1 MTQQRETSILD
12 TISPGGSY
20 RLSALITYNLCNE
33 MYKAKLTQ
41 APQLTHKTSITPR
54 LQQALK
60 VLNMPLQELTGFLR
74 QQFEQNPFLEL
85 EEEDEG
91 TPDLEEF
98 DTASEWDEPDGNRDQ
113 EDTAVDID
121 WETAFEDRVSL
132 SERMNS
138 RPADAD
144 DPPADVMYECSL
156 HDYLAEQLDLAS
168 ADIIPT
174 ETERTIAEHILGNLN
189 DDGKLE
195 LKLFQI
201 PCKYLNA
208 LHAGEISAELH
219 TLIQE
224 ELQTAMGKS
233 HVKFSK
239 NATITRKK
247 ITHTLA
253 ENEEAPLNCTWHIN
267 DPDNNKIYTLIYE
280 RTLGSCKP
288 ALNFYQLTLEDI
300 AESVGCQTTLVET
313 VLREIQDNFEPIGI
327 AHRDTQEALLIQIR
341 NQKPE
346 DIHAVD
352 ESLDGEPGQGEGFEN
367 KKMSVQSLA
376 QEIIKNHFNA
386 FLNQQWHC
394 IAETLK
400 VDRRVIDT
408 VVKWV
413 GRLSPYPGRY
423 FTDPTTRSLKKT
435 ARTDTI
441 TPDVEI
447 QYLNGKYQAI
457 SVDSYIPRLRMNPYY
472 LNLMRNRQQS
482 LDAETKAWIE
492 KRYRDAADL
501 LSSLAQRGST
511 IARVTEAIFE
521 VQTDFLTDG
530 AKSIKPLTL
539 KTIAEKIGVHE
550 STVSRVTSNK
560 YVQTPHGMYP
570 LRFFFSN
577 ELATTQGEAI
587 SAKQVKNLIQEM
599 VNAEAPVKPLSDQA
613 ISNALKIKGILLAR
627 RTVQKY
633 RDELGIPT
641 SRERSAR
648 HAASRTP

>member
-1 MTQQRETSILD
+1 
-12 TISPGGSY
+12 
-20 RLSALITYNLCNE
+20 
-33 MYKAKLTQ
+33 MYKAQLTQ
-41 APQLTHKTSITPR
+41 TPQLTQKTSITPR

-60 VLNMPLQELTGFLR
+60 VLNMPLQELTHFIR
-74 QQFEQNPFLEL
+74 QELDQNPFLEL
-85 EEEDEG
+85 EDDDEVG
-91 TPDLEEF
+91 P
-98 DTASEWDEPDGNRDQ
+98 ASEELDSTSEWNEPEGSLDQ
-113 EDTAVDID
+113 EDTSVDID
-121 WETAFEDRVSL
+121 WETAFGDRVSL
-132 SERMNS
+132 SDQMNS
-138 RPADAD
+138 RHSDTD
-144 DPPADVMYECSL
+144 DLPSDVVYECSL
-156 HDYLAEQLDLAS
+156 HDHLAEQLDLVS
-168 ADIIPT
+168 ADIIGT

-201 PCKYLNA
+201 PCEFLTALNS
-208 LHAGEISAELH
+208 GEISAELH
-219 TLIQE
+219 TIIQKG
-224 ELQTAMGKS
+224 LQTATGNS
-233 HVKFSK
+233 NVKFSK
-239 NATITRKK
+239 TATIARKK
-247 ITHTLA
+247 TTHASA
-253 ENEEAPLNCTWHIN
+253 ENEATAINCTWQIN
-267 DPDNNKIYTLIYE
+267 DSDSNRTYTIVYE
-280 RTLGSCKP
+280 HTFGSCKP

-300 AESVGCQTTLVET
+300 AESVGCETTLVET

-327 AHRDTQEALLIQIR
+327 AHRDTREALLIQIR

-346 DIHAVD
+346 EIRAVVENLAG
-352 ESLDGEPGQGEGFEN
+352 ESWQCEGFEN

-376 QEIIKNHFNA
+376 QEIIKHYFDA
-386 FLNQQWHC
+386 FLNQQWHR
-394 IAETLK
+394 IAEALK
-400 VDRRVIDT
+400 VDIWVIDT
-408 VVKWV
+408 VVKWI

-423 FTDPTTRSLKKT
+423 FTDPATQSLKKT
-435 ARTDTI
+435 SRTDTI

-457 SVDSYIPRLRMNPYY
+457 SVDSYIPRLQMNPYY
-472 LNLMRNRQQS
+472 LNLMRNRQDS
-482 LDAETKAWIE
+482 LDAEAKAWIE
-492 KRYRDAADL
+492 KRYRDASNL

-521 VQTDFLTDG
+521 VQTEFLTEG
-530 AKSIKPLTL
+530 VKSIKPLTL

-599 VNAEAPVKPLSDQA
+599 VDAETRAKPLSDQA

-641 SRERSAR
+641 SRERSAAN
-648 HAASRTP
+648 AASRTY